1 MSKSKPTM
9 NIWWPQ
15 TIHPNTAVINKAINI
30 ESLPDIIHWLNLES
44 ISLINPKAGKIKIWT
59 SGCLRNQGKCWDN
72 NKSPPL
78 NGSKEG
84 QLECLSEIIIVITPA
99 DTGGLIINN
108 TDVKNIDQQYGGKNR
123 KELIIERLLDFNK
136 VTIELIDPNK
146 LLNPTMCKEKN
157 MRSIEE

>member
-1 MSKSKPTM
+1 MIM
-9 NIWWPQ
+9 I
-15 TIHPNTAVINKAINI
+15 AENKIRII
-30 ESLPDIIHWLNLES
+30 E
-44 ISLINPKAGKIKIWT
+44 
-59 SGCLRNQGKCWDN
+59 CWGN

-84 QLECLSEIIIVITPA
+84 RLECRSEIIIVITAA

-123 KELIIERLLDFNK
+123 KELIIERLLDFNI

-146 LLNPTMCKEKN
+146 LLSPTMCKERN
-157 MRSIEE
+157 IRSIEE